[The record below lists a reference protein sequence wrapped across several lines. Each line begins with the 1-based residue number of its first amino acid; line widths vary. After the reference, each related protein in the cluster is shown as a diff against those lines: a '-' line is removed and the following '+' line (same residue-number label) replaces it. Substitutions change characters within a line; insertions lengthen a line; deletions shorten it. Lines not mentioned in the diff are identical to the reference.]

1 MVYAA
6 KRSVKEIEK
15 DPESKSACDAYTA
28 GVNAYIENL
37 KESELPLEYKL
48 LDYKPEKWNNLKI
61 ALFLKYM
68 SHDLAGLRMILNIP
82 MQKQFLMQR
91 F

>member
-1 MVYAA
+1 
-6 KRSVKEIEK
+6 
-15 DPESKSACDAYTA
+15 
-28 GVNAYIENL
+28 L

-68 SHDLAGLRMILNIP
+68 SLDLAGPENDMEYTNA
-82 MQKQFLMQR
+82 KAVFDAND